1 KVALAYTLNSW
12 WRNRNTFLQG
22 RDEIIEFLKAKW
34 ARELNCRLIKELWAF
49 RTTELPCGIAM
60 NPNPQ
65 RAGGIALMAMRIGNL
80 KAKAKCRWA
89 IPISTMW
96 KSVHRSTNFIG
107 SLALR
112 DRRVIQD

>member
-1 KVALAYTLNSW
+1 MTTKPPAPPFTYQSAVQKIRGAEDAWNGQDPEKVALAYTLNSW

-34 ARELNCRLIKELWAF
+34 ARELNYRLIKELWAF

-80 KAKAKCRWA
+80 KATA
-89 IPISTMW
+89 
-96 KSVHRSTNFIG
+96 
-107 SLALR
+107 
-112 DRRVIQD
+112 